1 MKIAVGSDHAG
12 FDEPKP
18 YYKPEIIKHI
28 QGLGHEVIDC
38 GTDGPESVDYPDF
51 ADKVADV
58 VLNGHADCGVLVC
71 GTGIGIG
78 MAANRHRGI
87 RAATCATPEM
97 ATLAREHNDANVIA
111 IGARQHTVAE
121 AIGFIDRFIATPF
134 SGEER
139 HVRRIA
145 QLAAFETDGTLEP
158 DPRAAQQAAADV
170 PHGGES
176 SDALDPEAG

>member
-97 ATLAREHNDANVIA
+97 ATLAREHNDANVICVGRR
-111 IGARQHTVAE
+111 ILTLQQCCNL
-121 AIGFIDRFIATPF
+121 IDIFLTTPF
-134 SGEER
+134 SQGQR
-139 HVRRIA
+139 HKRRV
-145 QLAAFETDGTLEP
+145 QKLG
-158 DPRAAQQAAADV
+158 
-170 PHGGES
+170 
-176 SDALDPEAG
+176 